1 MRDNLQ
7 EAAYLVGDSDYLH
20 LKETES
26 GYSYAVFHEGQPRRV
41 YGGQI
46 DTAAIEASSIPNPF
60 VAARALAMEE
70 VGLESGRVSEVSLRM
85 LERFLDSDVRRRTLF
100 APETLPPDIRFIDS
114 RYQEQFRIPDGGT
127 VLVTYPDRQFSAQC
141 RYLDEAHIAVNGT
154 VFHICEFAERLERNH
169 GSCRPEP
176 EITEDKS
183 AWRLG
188 SEHYLTVQAQKRG
201 WKYSLYDLSFH
212 EVNSGTLKRPEL
224 SALEA
229 REEIMHG
236 LGMQNRSRVMLGYD
250 FVRKQARSQERQSVR
265 EQLATAKHD
274 AEKPKRSAPKRH
286 EEVL

>member
-141 RYLDEAHIAVNGT
+141 RYLDEAHTAINGT

-176 EITEDKS
+176 EIMRDKA
-183 AWRLG
+183 AWRVG
-188 SEHYLTVQAQKRG
+188 SEHYLTLQAQKRG
-201 WKYSLYDLSFH
+201 WKYSLYDQSFR
-212 EVNSGTLKRPEL
+212 EVDSGILKRPTL
-224 SALEA
+224 SMLGV
-229 REEIMHG
+229 REEILHG

-250 FVRKQARSQERQSVR
+250 FVWKQVQSQERLSVL

-274 AEKPKRSAPKRH
+274 GVETNRSATKRH